1 MSFNWLD
8 KFQKEMEKPANY
20 AEKILAQYRLGMK
33 AKGSIAGV
41 RIVVDSN
48 GCVACREISAETIY
62 HPDDA
67 PQLPLAACTKG
78 NRCQCVYR
86 PVMQYEVTADG
97 RYDPHASPGSDA

>member
-1 MSFNWLD
+1 MAFNWLN

-20 AEKILAQYRLGMK
+20 AEKTLAQYRLGMK

-41 RIVVDSN
+41 RIVVDAD
-48 GCVACREISAETIY
+48 GCGACAEISAETIF

-67 PQLPLAACTKG
+67 PRLPLSACTKG

-86 PVMQYEVTADG
+86 PVMSYEVDADG
-97 RYDPHASPGSDA
+97 NYDPNATPQLHS